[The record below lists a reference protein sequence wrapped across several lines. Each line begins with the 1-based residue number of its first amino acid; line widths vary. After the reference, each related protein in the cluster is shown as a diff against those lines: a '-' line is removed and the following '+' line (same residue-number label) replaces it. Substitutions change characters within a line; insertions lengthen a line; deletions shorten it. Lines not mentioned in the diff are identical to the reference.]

1 MEEVEGLLRGNEKEA
16 GVLHHALGL
25 EVQAQPGVIESVGDV
40 VVELA
45 VLLVGDLAL
54 RSRPERRRRVQ
65 RFVRLV
71 LLFRLQ
77 HHWHGDVVGI
87 GMDDLAQP
95 RGVEVLLLPFAKMQR
110 SEEHTSELQSL
121 MRISYAVF
129 CLNKTKIRTQK
140 P

>member
-1 MEEVEGLLRGNEKEA
+1 MKRR
-16 GVLHHALGL
+16 
-25 EVQAQPGVIESVGDV
+25 PP
-40 VVELA
+40 
-45 VLLVGDLAL
+45 
-54 RSRPERRRRVQ
+54 RSTRTDTLFPYTTLFRSERRRRVQ

-95 RGVEVLLLPFAKMQR
+95 RGVEVLLLPFAKMQGDAGAARRGVLVFSDGEGAPAVGGPLPALRVAGAPGRHVDPLGDR

-121 MRISYAVF
+121 MRISY
-129 CLNKTKIRTQK
+129 
-140 P
+140 